1 MATYTIELSDEEY
14 QILSY
19 YHTPEFW
26 VTGLSQHRANVAVEE
41 LFKEEIQSALTS
53 GKSVP
58 ADRDA
63 AILASTLPAMKDKVM
78 PTGPIDSANQGA

>member
-1 MATYTIELSDEEY
+1 MATYTIELTDEEY

-19 YHTPEFW
+19 YHTPEVW
-26 VTGLSQHRANVAVEE
+26 VTGLFQHRANVAVEE
-41 LFKEEIQSALTS
+41 MFKEEIQAALTS

-63 AILASTLPAMKDKVM
+63 AVLASTLPALKDKVI
-78 PTGPIDSANQGA
+78 PEPPSPPGA